1 MLHFLIYVK
10 KRSTLFTKNSGQYSA
25 TAYKVYFKGNEK
37 EAIVPEYH
45 TSYVIDDKTIFF
57 YAGLI
62 DIDRLDRKYYK
73 IKFEFT
79 EEKIDLQTR
88 KLKISSDNEDINL
101 VVKGQPSYTVEEEM
115 DATRPYLKHIY
126 VTINNLEY
134 EFTDYTS
141 VPGYPLEYVVK
152 GSLTMERKIN
162 TQIPDEDQAIEW

>member
-1 MLHFLIYVK
+1 MLRISPFNDY
-10 KRSTLFTKNSGQYSA
+10 SGQYSA

-101 VVKGQPSYTVEEEM
+101 VFEYLFYVPSLEIPLQHIQADNPE
-115 DATRPYLKHIY
+115 LKY
-126 VTINNLEY
+126 NL
-134 EFTDYTS
+134 
-141 VPGYPLEYVVK
+141 
-152 GSLTMERKIN
+152 
-162 TQIPDEDQAIEW
+162 